1 MTPVFPLSSSSF
13 GDYQRYLSM
22 LAGNSAY
29 APVVETEA
37 VLAEELI
44 TTNTS
49 SVTFSDLVSSYSD
62 TYNHLQI
69 RAIFRNSTAS
79 NNFTDC
85 YVKPNSYSGG
95 GMRTHWLMSDGASA
109 SSSSNGANNFGRMRQ
124 CVAKNSAGSG
134 QFGMAIMDIVDAFST
149 TKYKVFRSMSG
160 GYIDGQKHVS
170 IQGDRYSSY
179 SAIDSL
185 ELYPAAD
192 SFVSGTRITLIGLK

>member
-22 LAGNSAY
+22 LAGNAAY
-29 APVVETEA
+29 APAADEA
-37 VLAEELI
+37 VIAEELI
-44 TTNTS
+44 TTNTA
-49 SVTFSDLVSSYSD
+49 SVTFSDLVSGYGD
-62 TYNHLQI
+62 IYNHLQI

-85 YVKPNSYSGG
+85 YVNPNSYSGG
-95 GMRTHWLMSDGASA
+95 GMRSHWLMSDGSSA
-109 SSSSNGANNFGRMRQ
+109 SSGQNASNNYGRLRQ
-124 CVAKNSAGSG
+124 CVAKGSAGSG
-134 QFGMAIMDIVDAFST
+134 QFGVAILDIVDAFST
-149 TKYKVFRSMSG
+149 SKYKTLRSMTG

-170 IQGDRYSSY
+170 LNSDLYPST